1 MGMGWRDIRQGV
13 SGLESVVGPPNQHEV
28 QRAHVAR
35 SAQNNIVCLQSCVDS
50 TFNIALEP
58 GPTATRPA
66 TMLWVSWLQRAAAG
80 AGAWWGA
87 VSVTDA

>member
-35 SAQNNIVCLQSCVDS
+35 SAQNNIVCLQYCVDS
-50 TFNIALEP
+50 TFNIVLEP
-58 GPTATRPA
+58 GPVPPQPA
-66 TMLWVSWLQRAAAG
+66 LLRCSGSRGCSVQLQALVRG
-80 AGAWWGA
+80 G
-87 VSVTDA
+87 VL